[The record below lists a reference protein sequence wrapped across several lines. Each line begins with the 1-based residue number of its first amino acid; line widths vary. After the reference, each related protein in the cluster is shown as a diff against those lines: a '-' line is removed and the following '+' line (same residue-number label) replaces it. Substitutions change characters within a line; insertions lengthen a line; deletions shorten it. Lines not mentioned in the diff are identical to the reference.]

1 MINKQIPIWL
11 DRSLPTTFYVSQ
23 FDTIW
28 TFQFELYLN
37 SGPWT
42 IPNGVTVAFNG
53 KKPDGNIFSFPC
65 TVSGNVAT
73 VNCDIQMTACD
84 GDVICELSIDD
95 AGNVLGSPNF
105 TMNVEKAPKAP
116 ADISSESTIPAYAGI
131 ISDQN
136 KLSNDIETLET
147 LVATL
152 HPVTIIS
159 QPSDFS
165 GALNDVARFS
175 VEARGAGLTY
185 MWQSNASGSWG
196 NTSFSTSKSATVS
209 IRVTAARNGY
219 KYRCVVTDAAGNQA
233 ISNPAT
239 LTVTS

>member
-1 MINKQIPIWL
+1 MINKQIQIWL

-28 TFQFELYLN
+28 AFQFELYLN
-37 SGPWT
+37 NGPWT
-42 IPNGVTVAFNG
+42 IPSGAEVSFNG

-65 TVSGNVAT
+65 AVSGNVAT

-84 GDVICELSIDD
+84 GDVVCELSIDD
-95 AGNVLGSPNF
+95 AGNILGSPNF

-116 ADISSESTIPAYAGI
+116 TDISSESTIPAYAGI
-131 ISDQN
+131 VSNQN
-136 KLSNDIETLET
+136 KLISDVDSLEE
-147 LVATL
+147 LVAGF
-152 HPVTIIS
+152 HPVAITS
-159 QPSDFS
+159 HPSDYS
-165 GALNDVARFS
+165 GPLGSQATFS
-175 VEARGAGLTY
+175 VVARGAGLTY
-185 MWQSNASGSWG
+185 MWQSATSSTWSDTTFAGSKTPTVKM
-196 NTSFSTSKSATVS
+196 NVTS
-209 IRVTAARNGY
+209 ARNGR